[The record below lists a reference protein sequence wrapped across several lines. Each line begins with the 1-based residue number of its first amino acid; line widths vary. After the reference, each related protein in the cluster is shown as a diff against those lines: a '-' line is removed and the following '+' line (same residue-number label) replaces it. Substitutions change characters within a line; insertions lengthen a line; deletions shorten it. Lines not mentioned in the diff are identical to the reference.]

1 MNTAITQRQKI
12 HPHKLLMWIAICSIC
27 MMFAGWT
34 SAVMVRKAQG
44 NWMLFS
50 FPISFYISTVVIL
63 LSSVTMHLTVKAF
76 QNRHI
81 SLFKT
86 LITVTAFLGVLFMI
100 LQIVGFYQLSNAG
113 ISLEGNGEGVSGSF
127 VYVIAGVHIAHVL
140 GGVIALIIT
149 FLLAVFR
156 KKTKIYSST
165 GIEILGT
172 YWHFV
177 DVLWVYLFLFFLYNQ
192 H

>member
-50 FPISFYISTVVIL
+50 FPASFYISTIVIL
-63 LSSVTMHLTVKAF
+63 LSSVSMHLTVKAF
-76 QNRHI
+76 QNRNTP
-81 SLFKT
+81 LFKT
-86 LITVTAFLGVLFMI
+86 LITLTAFLGVLFMI

-113 ISLEGNGEGVSGSF
+113 ISLAGNGEGVSGSF

-140 GGVIALIIT
+140 GGVIALVIT

-156 KKTKIYSST
+156 KKVKVYSST
-165 GIEILGT
+165 SLEILGT

-192 H
+192 Q